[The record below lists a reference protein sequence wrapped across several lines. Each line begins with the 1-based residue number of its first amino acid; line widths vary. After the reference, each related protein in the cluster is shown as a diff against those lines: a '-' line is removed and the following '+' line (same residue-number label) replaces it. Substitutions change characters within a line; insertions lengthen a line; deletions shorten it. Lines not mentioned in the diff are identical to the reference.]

1 MCKKKMMSEAEKGA
15 WLYNEGINAEKVV
28 SVADKI
34 LVHISDCR
42 ISDF

>member
-34 LVHISDCR
+34 LVHISNYG
-42 ISDF
+42 IPYF